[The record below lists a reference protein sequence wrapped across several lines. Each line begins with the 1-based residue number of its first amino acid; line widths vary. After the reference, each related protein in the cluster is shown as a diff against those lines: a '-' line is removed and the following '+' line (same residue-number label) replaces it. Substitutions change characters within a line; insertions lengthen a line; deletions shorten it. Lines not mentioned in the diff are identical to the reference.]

1 MKNYIILSILLLF
14 TISLLLFPLVTIAD
28 ASNPFTAKS
37 EKQNAVHILAP
48 KNKFFVK
55 IITWQYQLKEKITLL
70 LHQAKSGNSIRPF
83 FFLVLTAFIYG
94 VIHAAGPGH
103 GKAIAL
109 SYILSQRP
117 SYFHGLLFGNC
128 IALFHGFSG
137 IIFVLFI
144 RIILKT
150 SIINNLEHV
159 TRITQNT
166 SYSIIACFGSGIFIH
181 SLYKLIKNNDRNPKS
196 LKNQVDSDTKQTRQ
210 HLNPLLSAFVVGCIP
225 CPGVVMVML
234 FALSLD
240 LIGLG
245 IIIGITIS
253 MGMAFTLSLVVLIAI
268 SGKAAS
274 FNILR
279 ENRKAILIEYG
290 IEIFA
295 GAALAAL
302 GLLLL
307 FANI

>member
-1 MKNYIILSILLLF
+1 MKNYIIIPILFLF
-14 TISLLLFPLVTIAD
+14 TISLLPFPLVTIAD
-28 ASNPFTAKS
+28 ASNPFTAKP

-70 LHQAKSGNSIRPF
+70 LKQAKSGDSIRPL

-117 SYFHGLLFGNC
+117 SYFNGLLFGNC
-128 IALFHGFSG
+128 IALFHGISG

-150 SIINNLEHV
+150 RIINNLEHV
-159 TRITQNT
+159 TRITQIT
-166 SYSIIACFGSGIFIH
+166 SYSIIACFGLVIFIH
-181 SLYKLIKNNDRNPKS
+181 SLYKLIKNNSKNP
-196 LKNQVDSDTKQTRQ
+196 KNQVDSDTKQTRQ

-302 GLLLL
+302 GLLLF